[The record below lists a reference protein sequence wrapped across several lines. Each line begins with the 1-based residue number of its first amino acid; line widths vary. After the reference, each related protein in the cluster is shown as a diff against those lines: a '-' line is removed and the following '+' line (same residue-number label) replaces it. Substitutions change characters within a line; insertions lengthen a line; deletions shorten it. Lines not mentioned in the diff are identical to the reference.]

1 MKKKLVIILSFIM
14 MMFAYGK
21 DNNIKKDNYKIVKI
35 VINNIKEIPEATLL
49 SKMVSK
55 EGKNF
60 STEKMVQDYKTLRE
74 LEYIAD
80 VKLSPEYYNE
90 GVKLIVN
97 VKEKENIKEIL
108 REKGIIPVSDRENIS
123 KTAVIKGINFYG
135 NYETS
140 SKKLSKLIPLEIGG
154 YYSNNK
160 LKEGYRKLVESGY
173 FRQITPDIEEANGG
187 IVIDFYFTENPKIK
201 KVNVI
206 GNTVYSTE
214 EINSIIETKPKT
226 VLNYNVLRKD
236 REAII
241 KKYSQDGYVLAR
253 VEDMSLNKKLELNI
267 YLKEGMVKDVKFQK
281 MVTKQKGQR
290 REAEDTVLKTEDY
303 LISREIEIEKGK
315 VFNINEYN
323 RTSANLTRLGYIKS
337 VKYEARDVSDSVD
350 SKEIVL
356 LVEED
361 RTARIQ
367 GAISYGSELGVM
379 GTLSLEESNW
389 KGKGQKA
396 SLSFEKSDD
405 SYSSFSLNFTDPWIK
420 DTDRISWGWSLYR
433 NKYEND
439 DSEAFN
445 KIETYGLSANV
456 GKGITKNV
464 RINLGNKFEYVQTD
478 PSQETGSTT
487 DGGTVKY
494 YSDDYFLYSIYPSI
508 SYDTRNSYLNPT
520 RGEYYKWQ
528 VEVGYAGGVDSDA
541 FTNTTLEAR
550 KYYPGFT
557 KNNTFAT
564 RAVFG
569 IQSDS
574 TKESQRYW
582 VGGSSTLRG
591 YDGGD
596 FRGSNK
602 FIVNLENRTQFNDVL
617 GGVLFLDVGRAW
629 DYDGID
635 QGYTNDENFPD
646 DIAYTAGVGLRIN
659 TPMGPLRFDFGWPLG
674 DDDVSGMQFYFN
686 MGQSF

>member
-1 MKKKLVIILSFIM
+1 MRKKLVIVLSFVM
-14 MMFAYGK
+14 MMFAYGS
-21 DNNIKKDNYKIVKI
+21 DNNVKGENYKIEEI
-35 VINNIKEIPEATLL
+35 VINNVREIPKATLL
-49 SKMVSK
+49 SKLVSK
-55 EGKNF
+55 KGNDF
-60 STEKMVQDYKTLRE
+60 STDKMVKDYKTLKE
-74 LEYIAD
+74 LDYIKD
-80 VKLSPEYYNE
+80 VKLYPKYYNE
-90 GVKLIVN
+90 GVKLVIDIR
-97 VKEKENIKEIL
+97 EKENVKEIL
-108 REKGIIPVSDRENIS
+108 RKTGIIPVSDRENIS
-123 KTAVIKGINFYG
+123 KSAVIKGINFYG
-135 NYETS
+135 NYETP

-173 FRQITPDIEEANGG
+173 FRQITPDIEEVNGG
-187 IVIDFYFTENPKIK
+187 IVIDFYFTENPRIK
-201 KVNVI
+201 KINII
-206 GNTVYSTE
+206 GNTVYKTE
-214 EINSIIETKPKT
+214 EIEKIIETKSKT
-226 VLNYNVLRKD
+226 ILNYNVLRKD
-236 REAII
+236 KEAII

-253 VEDMSLNKKLELNI
+253 VQDMSLNKKSELNI
-267 YLKEGMVKDVKFQK
+267 FLKEGLVKDVKFQK

-290 REAEDTVLKTEDY
+290 REAEDTVLKTKDY
-303 LISREIEIEKGK
+303 LIEREIEIEKGK

-323 RTSANLTRLGYIKS
+323 KTSENLIRLGYIKS
-337 VKYEARDVSDSVD
+337 VKYEVRDIPNSKD
-350 SKEIVL
+350 SKEIIL

-379 GTLSLEESNW
+379 GTLSLEENNW
-389 KGKGQKA
+389 KGKGQRA

-405 SYSSFSLNFTDPWIK
+405 SYSSFSLNFKDPWVK

-445 KIETYGLSANV
+445 EIETYGISANV
-456 GKGITKNV
+456 GKGLSKKV
-464 RINLGNKFEYVQTD
+464 RLNLGTKLEYVQTD
-478 PSQETGSTT
+478 PSQSTGTTT
-487 DGGTVKY
+487 DGDTVDY
-494 YSDDYFLYSIYPSI
+494 YEDDYFLYSIYPSI

-520 RGEYYKWQ
+520 KGEYYKWQ

-541 FTNTTLEAR
+541 FTNTTLEGR

-557 KNNTFAT
+557 KKNTFAT

-596 FRGSNK
+596 FRGTKK

-617 GGVLFLDVGRAW
+617 GGVVFMDVGRAW
-629 DYDGID
+629 DYKGID
-635 QGYTNDENFPD
+635 QGYTDDESFPD
-646 DIAYTAGVGLRIN
+646 DIAYTVGLGLRIN
-659 TPMGPLRFDFGWPLG
+659 TPMGPLRFDFGWPIG
-674 DDDVSGMQFYFN
+674 DDEVSGMQFYFN